1 MQLIITALAGPDP
14 LFSIHYSLVAAAS
27 APEENNM
34 LYSALTFILVLTFT
48 KEVYSRSLGAP
59 VQACNNDLTPDHGT
73 SQASD
78 PPGGFFIFSELFNNN
93 NAGAYLADTT
103 YDGKVD
109 FV

>member
-1 MQLIITALAGPDP
+1 M
-14 LFSIHYSLVAAAS
+14 
-27 APEENNM
+27 PEENNM